1 MHTRM
6 RTRWIVLALLVLL
19 GAAAFIGRHHSS
31 SHVAMEPSAMI
42 GKPAP
47 DFALQDLHGKTV
59 RLSELRGKA
68 VLLNFWATWCGP
80 CKLES
85 PWLSELHDRYAGRGV
100 EVLGIST
107 EGENLSAGDNAGHE
121 RQRAAILDFVQLT
134 QPSYLILLNGDSIS
148 SLYGGVNAL
157 PTSFYVNK
165 NGIIVAA
172 QSGIH
177 SEADIEDGIRRAM
190 LP

>member
-1 MHTRM
+1 MQTRM

-19 GAAAFIGRHHSS
+19 GAAAFIRRHHSS
-31 SHVAMEPSAMI
+31 SHVAMEPSTMV

-59 RLSELRGKA
+59 RLSDLRGKA

-85 PWLSELHDRYAGRGV
+85 PWLSELQARYAGRGV

-107 EGENLSAGDNAGHE
+107 EGEDLKAADDAGHE

-134 QPSYLILLNGDSIS
+134 QPSYPILLDGDSIS
-148 SLYGGVNAL
+148 NLYGGVNAL
-157 PTSFYVNK
+157 PASFFVNK
-165 NGIIVAA
+165 NGVIVAA

-177 SEADIEDGIRRAM
+177 SEAEIEDGIRKA
-190 LP
+190 LAP